1 MALVKALLNGNEVE
15 YDDTEF
21 EIRKEVWKKYSISYL
36 HYIGN
41 GGAVNNPKGNTS
53 CYKMFNKCLKI
64 KVLDLSNFDT
74 SKVSNMSHMFK
85 ECMNIEVLDVSHFD
99 TSNVTSMEYMFA
111 HCESLTKLDVSHF
124 DTSKV
129 SNMSHMFYFCP
140 FLTELDVSNFDTSNV
155 VDTSL
160 MFGCPRLTGLDV
172 SNFDTSKVTNM
183 RHMFGGCKSLTK
195 LDVSNFD
202 TSKVVEMEDM
212 FNSCESLIELDLSN
226 FDTSNVT
233 NMTSMFCSCSSLKEL
248 NVSHFDTSN
257 VTDMSCMFSGC
268 EHLTE
273 LDVSHFDT
281 SNVTTMWAMFRGCKS
296 LKKVDLSNFDTSKV
310 TNMRHMFEGCM
321 SLKELDLSHF
331 KMSRVEASD
340 TFGIFK
346 YCQSLISLNLS
357 GFDTVICSMFDDCTS
372 LSSLDLSNL
381 SKFYVLPYFRKC
393 NNLENIVFKRLDIL
407 SYSVEDLKIIFVGC
421 PYLDK
426 LLAEKSKR
434 KVSTGSVSPDK
445 LLAEKSKRKVS
456 TGSVSPATGYLINT
470 SPSKSG
476 CMYPLGEVGILG
488 IASNPLDGSKLL
500 ENMIIDLLNQ
510 DEKAVLKKH
519 KGVYGIKDPYFVS
532 ILSMVKPK
540 SEMIY
545 DYCDR
550 VIIPNIKKLFQKTN
564 GRSSLTVG
572 DVFKKL
578 STTYGESLTA
588 IALARFLSDE
598 YLVD

>member
-1 MALVKALLNGNEVE
+1 MALVKTLLNGNEVE

-21 EIRKEVWKKYSISYL
+21 EICEDEDNSISYL

-41 GGAVNNPKGNTS
+41 GEAVRNPRGNTS
-53 CYKMFNKCLKI
+53 CYKMFYCCKLKS
-64 KVLDLSNFDT
+64 LDLSNFDNSSVT
-74 SKVSNMSHMFK
+74 SMWSMFRDCEK
-85 ECMNIEVLDVSHFD
+85 LSELDVSHFD
-99 TSNVTSMEYMFA
+99 TSNVTSMGA
-111 HCESLTKLDVSHF
+111 
-124 DTSKV
+124 
-129 SNMSHMFYFCP
+129 MFYHCY
-140 FLTELDVSNFDTSNV
+140 
-155 VDTSL
+155 
-160 MFGCPRLTGLDV
+160 RLI
-172 SNFDTSKVTNM
+172 K
-183 RHMFGGCKSLTK
+183 
-195 LDVSNFD
+195 
-202 TSKVVEMEDM
+202 
-212 FNSCESLIELDLSN
+212 LDLSN

-233 NMTSMFCSCSSLKEL
+233 S
-248 NVSHFDTSN
+248 
-257 VTDMSCMFSGC
+257 
-268 EHLTE
+268 
-273 LDVSHFDT
+273 
-281 SNVTTMWAMFRGCKS
+281 MWAMFHHCYS
-296 LKKVDLSNFDTSKV
+296 LIKLDLSNFDTSSV
-310 TNMRHMFEGCM
+310 TSMGYMFCYCK

-331 KMSRVEASD
+331 KMTQVKSIGSM
-340 TFGIFK
+340 FK
-346 YCQSLISLNLS
+346 DWQSLISLNLS
-357 GFDTVICSMFDDCTS
+357 GFDTVISSMFDGCTS

-381 SKFYVLPYFRKC
+381 SKLYLVPMFLKC

-407 SYSVEDLKIIFVGC
+407 SYSVEDLKFIFEGC

-434 KVSTGSVSPDK
+434 KVSTGSVSP
-445 LLAEKSKRKVS
+445 ARKVS

-476 CMYPLGEVGILG
+476 CMYPLGEVGVLG

-519 KGVYGIKDPYFVS
+519 RDVYGIKDPYFVS

>member
-1 MALVKALLNGNEVE
+1 MALVKTLLNGNEVE

-21 EIRKEVWKKYSISYL
+21 EIAKDNGPYGVSYL
-36 HYIGN
+36 HYVGT
-41 GGAVNNPKGNTS
+41 GGVVKNPKGNTS
-53 CYKMFNKCLKI
+53 CYKMFSGLDASNFDTSCKKV

-74 SKVSNMSHMFK
+74 SNVTEMISMFLGCESLK
-85 ECMNIEVLDVSHFD
+85 HLDLSGFD
-99 TSNVTSMEYMFA
+99 TSNVTDMSSMFFACSSLVELNLQGFVTSNVAGMACMFCG
-111 HCESLTKLDVSHF
+111 CESLKHLDLSG
-124 DTSKV
+124 
-129 SNMSHMFYFCP
+129 
-140 FLTELDVSNFDTSNV
+140 FDTSNV
-155 VDTSL
+155 EDMEDMFSGCSSL
-160 MFGCPRLTGLDV
+160 KELDL
-172 SNFDTSKVTNM
+172 SNFNTHNVTNM
-183 RHMFGGCKSLTK
+183 FDMFGGCKSLTK

-202 TSKVVEMEDM
+202 TSKVTDM
-212 FNSCESLIELDLSN
+212 GSMFEGCESLFHLGLSS

-233 NMTSMFCSCSSLKEL
+233 NM
-248 NVSHFDTSN
+248 N
-257 VTDMSCMFSGC
+257 CMF
-268 EHLTE
+268 L
-273 LDVSHFDT
+273 
-281 SNVTTMWAMFRGCKS
+281 GCKS
-296 LKKVDLSNFDTSKV
+296 LKKVDLSNFDTSSVKD
-310 TNMRHMFEGCM
+310 MQHMFEGCE

-331 KMSRVEASD
+331 KMSQVEASNM
-340 TFGIFK
+340 FCMFK

-357 GFDTVICSMFDDCTS
+357 GVDTVISSMFDGCTS

-381 SKFYVLPYFRKC
+381 SKLYLVPMFLKC

-407 SYSVEDLKIIFVGC
+407 SYSVEDLKIIFQGC